1 MTGGRSLVHE
11 GTWITFEGI
20 EGTGKST
27 QIERL
32 AERLRGLGRPL
43 ILTREPGG
51 TELGRGLRELLLRPT
66 ETPMDPLAELL
77 LYAADRAQHLRQVVI
92 PALERGDLVLCDRY
106 LDATLAYQGFGRGLG
121 VDLVLDLHRQ
131 EPLDMRP
138 RRTVLLDLDPTLAVG
153 RARRRNVGA
162 GLDETE
168 GRFEKERLE
177 FHRRVRQGY
186 LELASA
192 EPDRFRVVDAAGTPD
207 EVERRIAG
215 ALADLLDPDRPV
227 TRSSG
232 NGG

>member
-1 MTGGRSLVHE
+1 VRE
-11 GTWITFEGI
+11 GTWITFEGV
-20 EGTGKST
+20 EGVGKST

-32 AERLRGLGRPL
+32 AQRLRALGRPL
-43 ILTREPGG
+43 TLTREPGG
-51 TELGRGLRELLLRPT
+51 TPLGRGLRELLLRPT
-66 ETPMDPLAELL
+66 DTPMDPLAELL
-77 LYAADRAQHLRQVVI
+77 LYAADRAQHLREVVI
-92 PALERGDLVLCDRY
+92 PALERGELVLCDRY

-121 VDLVLDLHRQ
+121 VDLVHELHQR

-138 RRTVLLDLDPTLAVG
+138 RRTVLLDLDPARSVE

-192 EPDRFRVVDAAGTPD
+192 EPDRFRVIDAAGTTD
-207 EVERRIAG
+207 EVERRITI
-215 ALADLLDPDRPV
+215 ALADLLGLDRPA
-227 TRSSG
+227 G
-232 NGG
+232 NGR

>member
-1 MTGGRSLVHE
+1 MSGTERS
-11 GTWITFEGI
+11 GIWITFEGI

-27 QIERL
+27 QIARL
-32 AERLRGLGRPL
+32 SDRMRRSGLSVVA
-43 ILTREPGG
+43 TREPGG
-51 TELGRGLRELLLRPT
+51 TALGRSLRSLLLRPT
-66 ETPMDPLAELL
+66 DSPMDPLTELL
-77 LYAADRAQHLRQVVI
+77 LYAADRAQHLREVVL
-92 PALERGDLVLCDRY
+92 PALERGDTVLCDRY